1 MTINQSQKTA
11 LITGGAG
18 GLGRAIEQKFCQ
30 NNIKVALTDV
40 VAPKVESSLFF
51 QGDIRKGQD
60 VDLLFH
66 WTLENLGIPD
76 ILVLNAGVGIKESL
90 IEGDPEKWQQVI
102 DTNIMGA
109 LRCIRA
115 FVPQMLK
122 RKGRHV
128 VFISS
133 VAANQP
139 HPYGGVYTASKT
151 ALDMIAETLRLE
163 TLPNL
168 HITTV
173 SPGATETSFFTN
185 QLAGM
190 SGVSENCPMMTAEDV
205 AEDVFYA
212 INKTGGSG
220 INKIVTR
227 PFGQQF

>member
-1 MTINQSQKTA
+1 MASIQKTA

-18 GLGRAIEQKFCQ
+18 GLGRAIKEKFEQHSIQ
-30 NNIKVALTDV
+30 VAVTDV
-40 VAPKVESSLFF
+40 VKPPTDSSLFF
-51 QGDIRKGQD
+51 QCDIRKPQD
-60 VDLLFH
+60 IAALFTYTMDH
-66 WTLENLGIPD
+66 IGTPD
-76 ILVLNAGVGIKESL
+76 ILVLNAGIGIKEKL
-90 IEGDPEKWQQVI
+90 VEGDPEKWQQVM

-115 FVPQMLK
+115 FVPQMLNK
-122 RKGRHV
+122 KGGHV

-139 HPYGGVYTASKT
+139 HPYGAVYAASKT
-151 ALDMIAETLRLE
+151 ALDVIAETLRLE

-173 SPGATETSFFTN
+173 SPGAANTSFFNN
-185 QLAGM
+185 QLAGG
-190 SGVSENCPMMTAEDV
+190 SAVPDDFQLMTAEDV

-212 INKTGGSG
+212 VSKAGVGG